1 MSTKSKPGI
10 VLILTCAVAMILLF
24 GGVIS
29 PLAHIHGLQS
39 SGLQSSGNLGRLVW
53 IATPPLFM
61 LALFVLLVRVIF
73 MQKD

>member
-1 MSTKSKPGI
+1 MSTKSKTGI

-24 GGVIS
+24 GGMAS
-29 PLAHIHGLQS
+29 PLAHIHGLK
-39 SGLQSSGNLGRLVW
+39 LSGNWGRLVW

-61 LALFVLLVRVIF
+61 LALFVLLIRVIF